1 MFYMGDGC
9 DQISI
14 APGAFDDSDMLL
26 VAGQIFRH
34 DHPPWGPVMP
44 DDLPDLDTPEDGKV

>member
-14 APGAFDDSDMLL
+14 APGAFDDSDMLG

-34 DHPPWGPVMP
+34 DHPPWGPVIP
-44 DDLPDLDTPEDGKV
+44 DDLPDLDTPEDGRV